1 MSYVPTLFSLC
12 VKTITAALVHG
23 NEHVEDILELPSELF
38 DGLATNLPPLALQNM
53 HELLERLPD
62 SCGGVGFTNVGVDH
76 GRKRKRKEDFNMTWK
91 LLHTNRWPEDITM
104 TQQIGC
110 VATQDG
116 CEIAKLSNQSVDWQQ
131 LYWEKHLQ
139 NCLDEAA
146 ETALL
151 PSFDGYISDLTI
163 SDNIMDV
170 IGHSGG
176 TFCTCMNLSF
186 HCNKFGQYIRYLRL
200 QNVLCVAETC
210 ELLRDCKLQGLVFRR
225 IISKNQVN
233 GVCMHLNQHRQTL
246 HSLEFIYSQIPPAMI
261 DQIFGSIHR
270 RDVSQTHGVR
280 ELHVKSSRIFD
291 SKLSTIPA
299 GLLSFI
305 SSGRDL
311 RTVCFCDSKLL
322 PKCAKMI
329 FDVLLGSSSDV
340 VTLEISENNLAGWLS
355 MVDRK
360 PLEFALL
367 VESNVSLRS
376 LRKLSLRGNN
386 FQKEDAEDLHNI
398 LVHMPVLSSLDISD
412 NAIMDDG
419 IRSLIPYFVW
429 AVEKS
434 YPLSDIKLNNCNL
447 SCTGVAE
454 LLRSLPTLKGSFSVA
469 ENNLGSSI
477 AAPLA
482 KFLASSSVRK
492 LNIEDVEL
500 GTLGF
505 QQLEDQIPKKMAL
518 QSINISKNRGGLR
531 AAYFIVKLLMYSP
544 SIAYINAGGNLM
556 PPESSEV
563 IYGALKQSQGKLETL
578 DLGGNTQL
586 CQSNYASRLT
596 EFRLHG
602 RPIVIVPLLPA
613 SSTPYDDDP

>member
-53 HELLERLPD
+53 HELLERLTD

-91 LLHTNRWPEDITM
+91 MLYMNRWPEDITM

-110 VATQDG
+110 VATQD
-116 CEIAKLSNQSVDWQQ
+116 
-131 LYWEKHLQ
+131 
-139 NCLDEAA
+139 
-146 ETALL
+146 
-151 PSFDGYISDLTI
+151 
-163 SDNIMDV
+163 DNIMDI

-176 TFCTCMNLSF
+176 TFCTCMKLSF
-186 HCNKFGQYIRYLRL
+186 HCDKFGQYIRHKALYSVKCIQASTGLSSGMNTFPTCGVQYNVLSCIRMRTCHNPCVIRYLRL

-210 ELLRDCKLQGLVFRR
+210 KSVSHPLHLRNAVRWFSHFKIDIPKALRELLRDCKLQGLVFRR

-291 SKLSTIPA
+291 SKSSTIPD

-311 RTVCFCDSKLL
+311 RTLCFCDSKLL
-322 PKCAKMI
+322 PKFAKMI

-340 VTLEISENNLAGWLS
+340 VTLEMSENNLAGWLS
-355 MVDRK
+355 KVDRK
-360 PLEFALL
+360 PLEFSLL

-376 LRKLSLRGNN
+376 LRKLSLRANN

-412 NAIMDDG
+412 NAITDDG

-469 ENNLGSSI
+469 ENNLGRTFGKV
-477 AAPLA
+477 LV
-482 KFLASSSVRK
+482 F
-492 LNIEDVEL
+492 
-500 GTLGF
+500 F
-505 QQLEDQIPKKMAL
+505 Q
-518 QSINISKNRGGLR
+518 
-531 AAYFIVKLLMYSP
+531 
-544 SIAYINAGGNLM
+544 
-556 PPESSEV
+556 
-563 IYGALKQSQGKLETL
+563 
-578 DLGGNTQL
+578 
-586 CQSNYASRLT
+586 C
-596 EFRLHG
+596 
-602 RPIVIVPLLPA
+602 
-613 SSTPYDDDP
+613 